1 MPQWR
6 EACTRVMWDAELL
19 SIPLAVRGIL
29 SWRPVLGG
37 TPMRQIFL
45 LSAIVFLSAAGFAQ
59 LTVVSGYASN
69 WTPPGTY
76 AAPFAPLVTTPSV
89 ALETGLPTQ
98 VGASNATPG
107 NVAGASSSPV
117 TAATSMQAAYSL
129 ETPAQPQATPN
140 EQPRAT
146 GFEFGIARFESSQG
160 VAQLVGSSG
169 KHSQTAKMYTNADVD
184 QLNQANGTVQYG
196 GKTERLD

>member
-1 MPQWR
+1 MKLRSSRMGGPLLKARAMPQWR

-45 LSAIVFLSAAGFAQ
+45 LSAIVFISAA
-59 LTVVSGYASN
+59 
-69 WTPPGTY
+69 
-76 AAPFAPLVTTPSV
+76 
-89 ALETGLPTQ
+89 
-98 VGASNATPG
+98 
-107 NVAGASSSPV
+107 
-117 TAATSMQAAYSL
+117 
-129 ETPAQPQATPN
+129 
-140 EQPRAT
+140 